1 MFRGRY
7 ETTVDEKGRTS
18 VPVKFRENLL
28 EQDDKRLFI
37 APTIERCL
45 KVYPYTA
52 FLEFEKK
59 LTALPSFD
67 PSVAILKRLT
77 VSGAVECR
85 LDSHGRILI
94 PPALRGRATI
104 EKDVLWSGMGDHVE
118 LWDIGQ
124 FDKATEIL
132 PENME
137 ALAKALAA
145 LGL

>member
-18 VPVKFRENLL
+18 VPVKFRDNLL

-37 APTIERCL
+37 APTIECCL

-59 LTALPSFD
+59 LLALPSFD

-77 VSGAVECR
+77 ISGASECR

-94 PPALRGRATI
+94 PSALRTKASIG
-104 EKDVLWSGMGDHVE
+104 KDVLWSGMGDHAE
-118 LWDIGQ
+118 LWDVAQ
-124 FDKATEIL
+124 FNKATEIL

-137 ALAKALAA
+137 ALAKALAG